1 MKAQRRF
8 GHTWLLWLE
17 PEENHVLNLAVDGFR
32 AILLG
37 SDDSTSG
44 SVMELNDLTWPDE
57 LMGPGELMGSGG
69 FMGPGSL
76 LPDDPAHVNDS
87 VHANDL
93 VNGGARPG
101 EVRGGEGLDDPA
113 DPDDPFQLWERQ
125 MTQAEGRAIGGL
137 HQDAFPDD
145 PEQNER
151 FHRCHDDELRNE
163 HLADLDAV
171 QRDLRALADGPLK
184 INDEVLLRWI
194 RTFSTAR
201 VGIAQ
206 WLGIVDETSAS
217 MVEESAAQGILA
229 PQYGVYEW
237 LGYVTEFLVEM
248 LQQDG

>member
-87 VHANDL
+87 VHGA
-93 VNGGARPG
+93 ARPG
-101 EVRGGEGLDDPA
+101 EVRDGEGLDDPA

-151 FHRCHDDELRNE
+151 FHRRHDDELRNE

-206 WLGIVDETSAS
+206 WLGIVDEASAS